1 MLRWLTFLSIE
12 KPEELQSALEELRK
26 KKQKSENLIKPASL
40 HYNRGDA
47 YEIAKNFVFWE
58 LENRVFK

>member
-1 MLRWLTFLSIE
+1 
-12 KPEELQSALEELRK
+12 LEELRK